1 MMSSCC
7 SSVHKQLHFVII
19 GGGSAAFS
27 AALNA
32 ASLGARAT
40 IINSGLPIGGTCVN
54 VGCVPSKTLI
64 RGAETVHRASK
75 SHFDGIETH
84 AEVTDFKAVIEQK
97 RALVEGLRQAKY
109 LDVISGNDN
118 IQIISGR
125 AKILSKNVVE
135 VNSTSIEADRILIAT
150 GTRPYIPPIPGLE
163 ETGYLTSTSAFELEE
178 LPKSMIVL
186 GGRYIALECAQM
198 FARMGTKVTILQ
210 RSSRILPNETE
221 DLTAALT
228 EYLTKEG
235 INVITGVQIR
245 VAFKDEGLHALS
257 VEVGGSVKTFAAE
270 KILVA
275 TGTAP
280 NTRKMGLKRVGIER
294 DENGFIKVDDTL
306 RTSIEGIYA
315 AGDVIGEPKF
325 VYTAAYEGGL
335 AAQNALGS
343 SQIRDYSALPWVIF
357 TDPQVA
363 GVGLDEKM
371 AQMLGINFQVSVL
384 PLKQVPRSI
393 AARDTRGFIKLIRD
407 KDTDLLIGARILAP
421 EGSELLMQIVGAIKN
436 KTTTRELAAMFY
448 PYLTLSEGV
457 KLAALGFTQNIHKLS
472 CCSSM
477 VVKPSSEK
485 TVVHEESSSVKIKLL
500 LEQFSQV
507 LSLVERQKSLDSK
520 QVQVHQ
526 AILRT
531 LAEEGRPISL
541 PEIADI
547 VGSNR
552 VASTLKALGERDLV
566 ILNRE
571 GEIVGAY
578 PITTEK
584 TPHVIT
590 INGRSI
596 YAVCAF
602 DALAISA
609 MFKKKVIIDSECS
622 MTGKLIQ
629 INLSQ
634 EEILA
639 TNLPNIH
646 VGIRMQDPGS
656 CAAESICRE
665 MVFLEN
671 AEVAEE
677 WRKHKENAYIF
688 NLPEAMQLSINYF
701 TPLLS

>member
-1 MMSSCC
+1 MSSCC

-75 SHFDGIETH
+75 SHFDGIKTH

-109 LDVISGNDN
+109 LDVISGNEN

-135 VNSTSIEADRILIAT
+135 VNSTTIEADRILIAT

-228 EYLTKEG
+228 EYLTEEG
-235 INVITGVQIR
+235 INVVTGVQIR
-245 VAFKDEGLHALS
+245 GAFKDEGLHGLS

-280 NTRKMGLKRVGIER
+280 NTRKMGLKRVGVER

-363 GVGLDEKM
+363 GVGLDEGM
-371 AQMLGINFQVSVL
+371 AQSVGINFQVSVL
-384 PLKQVPRSI
+384 PLSQVPRSI

-407 KDTDLLIGARILAP
+407 RDTDLLIGARILAP
-421 EGSELLMQIVGAIKN
+421 EGSELLMQIAGAIKN

-448 PYLTLSEGV
+448 PYLTLSEGI
-457 KLAALGFTQNIHKLS
+457 KLAALGFTQDIHKLS

-477 VVKPSSEK
+477 VVKPSSE
-485 TVVHEESSSVKIKLL
+485 TVVHEESSSAKIKLL
-500 LEQFSQV
+500 MEQFSRV
-507 LSLVERQKSLDSK
+507 LSLVERQKSLDGK

-531 LAEEGRPISL
+531 LAKEGRPLTL

-547 VGSNR
+547 VGSDH
-552 VASTLKALGERDLV
+552 VAATLKILEERDLV
-566 ILNRE
+566 ILNRKS
-571 GEIVGAY
+571 EIVGAY
-578 PITTEK
+578 PMTTEK

-590 INGRSI
+590 INGRCI

-622 MTGKLIQ
+622 ITGKPIQ
-629 INLSQ
+629 IRLNQ

-671 AEVAEE
+671 VEVAEE
-677 WRKHKENAYIF
+677 WRKHKEHAYIF
-688 NLPEAMQLSINYF
+688 SLAEAMQLSINYF

>member
-1 MMSSCC
+1 MSSCC
-7 SSVHKQLHFVII
+7 STVQKQLHFVII

-84 AEVTDFKAVIEQK
+84 ADVTDFKAVIEQK

-118 IQIISGR
+118 IQIISGK

-135 VNSTSIEADRILIAT
+135 VNSTPIEADRILIAT
-150 GTRPYIPPIPGLE
+150 GTHPYIPPIPGLE

-228 EYLTKEG
+228 EYLRSEG
-235 INVITGVQIR
+235 INIVTGVQIR
-245 VAFKDEGLHALS
+245 GAFKNEGLHALS
-257 VEVGGSVKTFAAE
+257 VEVGGAVKTFAAE

-280 NTRKMGLKRVGIER
+280 NTRKMGLKKVGVER
-294 DENGFIKVDDTL
+294 DDNGFIKVDDML

-343 SQIRDYSALPWVIF
+343 SPELRDYSALPWVIF

-363 GVGLDEKM
+363 GVGLDERM
-371 AQMLGINFQVSVL
+371 AQTLGINFQVSVL
-384 PLKQVPRSI
+384 PLSQVPRSI
-393 AARDTRGFIKLIRD
+393 AARDARGFIKLIRD

-436 KTTTRELAAMFY
+436 KTTTRDLAAMFY

-457 KLAALGFTQNIHKLS
+457 KLAALGFTQDIHKLS

-477 VVKPSSEK
+477 VVRPSSGEIA
-485 TVVHEESSSVKIKLL
+485 VHEESASIKVKKMLQ
-500 LEQFSQV
+500 QFSQV

-520 QVQVHQ
+520 HVQVHQ
-526 AILRT
+526 AILRM
-531 LAEEGRPISL
+531 LAEEGRPLSL
-541 PEIADI
+541 SEIADI
-547 VGSNR
+547 VGSDH
-552 VASTLKALGERDLV
+552 VAATLKTLGERDLV

-571 GEIVGAY
+571 NEIVGAY
-578 PITTEK
+578 PMTTEK
-584 TPHVIT
+584 TPHVVT
-590 INGRSI
+590 INGHSI

-609 MFKKKVIIDSECS
+609 MFKKKAVIDSECS
-622 MTGKLIQ
+622 MTRKPIQ
-629 INLSQ
+629 IKLNQ

-646 VGIRMQDPGS
+646 VGIRMQNPGS

-671 AEVAEE
+671 AKVAEE
-677 WRKHKENAYIF
+677 WRKHKENVYIF
-688 NLPEAMQLSINYF
+688 TLPEAVQLSINYF

>member
-1 MMSSCC
+1 MSSCC
-7 SSVHKQLHFVII
+7 STVQKQLHFVII

-97 RALVEGLRQAKY
+97 RALVKGLRQAKY

-118 IQIISGR
+118 IQIVSGK

-135 VNSTSIEADRILIAT
+135 VNSTPIKADRILIAT

-198 FARMGTKVTILQ
+198 FARMGTEVTILQ
-210 RSSRILPNETE
+210 RSSRILPNEAE

-228 EYLTKEG
+228 EYLNSEG
-235 INVITGVQIR
+235 INIVTGVQIKG
-245 VAFKDEGLHALS
+245 ALKEEGFHTLS
-257 VEVGGSVKTFAAE
+257 TEVCGSAKTFSAE

-275 TGTAP
+275 TGTVP
-280 NTRKMGLKRVGIER
+280 SSRKIGLKKAGVER
-294 DENGFIKVDDTL
+294 DENGFIKVDDAL
-306 RTSIEGIYA
+306 KTSIEGIYA

-335 AAQNALGS
+335 AAQNALS
-343 SQIRDYSALPWVIF
+343 PSVTMRDYSALPWVIF

-363 GVGLDEKM
+363 GVGLNETM
-371 AQMLGINFQVSVL
+371 AESLGINFQASVL
-384 PLKQVPRSI
+384 PLSQVPRSI

-407 KDTDLLIGARILAP
+407 RDTDLLIGARILAP

-457 KLAALGFTQNIHKLS
+457 KLAALGFTQDIHKLS

-477 VVKPSSEK
+477 VMKPSSEE
-485 TVVHEESSSVKIKLL
+485 VLSSKQAFSPKVEKMLQ
-500 LEQFSQV
+500 QFSHI
-507 LSLVERQKSLDSK
+507 LPLAERQKSLGSK
-520 QVQVHQ
+520 YIEAHQ
-526 AILRT
+526 AILWSF
-531 LAEEGRPISL
+531 AEKGKPLTSM
-541 PEIADI
+541 EIAGI
-547 VGSNR
+547 VGKDE
-552 VASTLKALGERDLV
+552 VAVVLKTLQERDLV
-566 ILNRE
+566 MLNGE
-571 GEIVGAY
+571 GELAGAY

-590 INGRSI
+590 INGHSI

-609 MFKKKVIIDSECS
+609 MFKKEVTIDSQCFV
-622 MTGKLIQ
+622 TGKHIQ
-629 INLSQ
+629 IKLNQ
-634 EEILA
+634 EEILHA
-639 TNLPNIH
+639 NLPNIH
-646 VGIRMQDPGS
+646 LGIRMQDPGS

-671 AEVAEE
+671 AEIAGE
-677 WRKHKENAYIF
+677 WSKHRENAYTF
-688 NLPEAMQLSINYF
+688 TLPEAVQLSINYF
-701 TPLLS
+701 TQLIS

>member
-1 MMSSCC
+1 MSLCC
-7 SSVHKQLHFVII
+7 SSVQKQLHFVII

-32 ASLGARAT
+32 SALGARAT
-40 IINSGLPIGGTCVN
+40 IINSDLPIGGTCVN

-84 AEVTDFKAVIEQK
+84 AQVTDFKAVIEQK

-109 LDVISGNDN
+109 LDVISGNEN

-125 AKILSKNVVE
+125 AKILSKSVVE
-135 VNSTSIEADRILIAT
+135 VNSTPIEADRILIAT
-150 GTRPYIPPIPGLE
+150 GTRPYIPPVPGLE

-198 FARMGTKVTILQ
+198 FARMGTEVTILQ

-228 EYLTKEG
+228 EHLVSEG
-235 INVITGVQIR
+235 IHVITGVQIKGALKEER
-245 VAFKDEGLHALS
+245 LHTLS
-257 VEVGGSVKTFAAE
+257 TEVHGSAKMFSAE

-275 TGTAP
+275 TGTVP
-280 NTRKMGLKRVGIER
+280 NSRKMGLKKIGVER
-294 DENGFIKVDDTL
+294 DENGFIQVDDAL
-306 RTSIEGIYA
+306 RTSIEGIFA

-343 SQIRDYSALPWVIF
+343 SLTMRDYSALPWVIF

-363 GVGLDEKM
+363 GVGLDETM
-371 AQMLGINFQVSVL
+371 AESLGIDFQVSVL
-384 PLKQVPRSI
+384 PLSQVPRSI

-407 KDTDLLIGARILAP
+407 RDTDLLVGARILAP

-457 KLAALGFTQNIHKLS
+457 KLAALGFTQDVHKLS

-477 VVKPSSEK
+477 VMKPSSEEILAPK
-485 TVVHEESSSVKIKLL
+485 EAFSPKVKKM
-500 LEQFSQV
+500 LEQFSHI
-507 LSLVERQKSLDSK
+507 LPLAERQRSLDSK
-520 QVQVHQ
+520 YIEAHQ
-526 AILRT
+526 SILWSF
-531 LAEEGRPISL
+531 AEKGRPSTNL
-541 PEIADI
+541 EVASI
-547 VGSNR
+547 VGSDE
-552 VASTLKALGERDLV
+552 VAVVLKSLQEQDLV
-566 ILNRE
+566 MLNGE
-571 GEIVGAY
+571 GEVIGAY
-578 PITTEK
+578 PMTTEK
-584 TPHVIT
+584 TPYAIT
-590 INGRSI
+590 INGYSI

-609 MFKKKVIIDSECS
+609 MFKKEVVIDSQCFLTE
-622 MTGKLIQ
+622 KPLQ
-629 INLSQ
+629 IRINQ
-634 EEILA
+634 EELLHA
-639 TNLPNIH
+639 NLPNIH
-646 VGIRMQDPGS
+646 LGVRMQDPGS
-656 CAAESICRE
+656 CAAQSICRE

-671 AEVAEE
+671 AEIAEE
-677 WRKHKENAYIF
+677 WSQDKENAYTF
-688 NLPEAMQLSINYF
+688 SLPEAMQLSINYF
-701 TPLLS
+701 TKLIS

>member
-1 MMSSCC
+1 MYCC
-7 SSVHKQLHFVII
+7 SPTQKQLHFVII

-32 ASLGARAT
+32 SALGARAT
-40 IINSGLPIGGTCVN
+40 IINSDLPIGGTCVN

-75 SHFDGIETH
+75 SLFDGIETH
-84 AEVTDFKAVIEQK
+84 AQVTDFKAVIEQK
-97 RALVEGLRQAKY
+97 RALVKGLRQAKY
-109 LDVISGNDN
+109 LDVISGNED

-135 VNSTSIEADRILIAT
+135 VNSTPIEADRILIAT
-150 GTRPYIPPIPGLE
+150 GTRPYIPPVPGLE
-163 ETGYLTSTSAFELEE
+163 ETGYLTSASAFELEE

-198 FARMGTKVTILQ
+198 FARMGTEVTILQ

-228 EYLTKEG
+228 EHLVSEG
-235 INVITGVQIR
+235 IHVITGVQIKG
-245 VAFKDEGLHALS
+245 AHKGEGLHTLS
-257 VEVGGSVKTFAAE
+257 TEVHGSAKTFSAE

-275 TGTAP
+275 TGTVP
-280 NTRKMGLKRVGIER
+280 NSRKMGLKKVGIER
-294 DENGFIKVDDTL
+294 DENGFIKVDEAL
-306 RTSIEGIYA
+306 RTSIEGIFA

-335 AAQNALGS
+335 AAQNALS
-343 SQIRDYSALPWVIF
+343 PSVTMRDYSPLPWVIF

-363 GVGLDEKM
+363 GVGLNETM
-371 AQMLGINFQVSVL
+371 AESLGINFQASVL
-384 PLKQVPRSI
+384 PLNQVPRSI

-407 KDTDLLIGARILAP
+407 RDTDLLIGARILAP

-457 KLAALGFTQNIHKLS
+457 KLAALGFTQDIHKLS

-477 VVKPSSEK
+477 VIKPSRKE
-485 TVVHEESSSVKIKLL
+485 
-500 LEQFSQV
+500 V
-507 LSLVERQKSLDSK
+507 LSPEQTLSPKVEKMLQQLSSILPIAKRQRSLSSK
-520 QVQVHQ
+520 YIETHQ
-526 AILRT
+526 AILWSF
-531 LAEEGRPISL
+531 AEKGRPL
-541 PEIADI
+541 TNLEVADI
-547 VGSNR
+547 VGSSE
-552 VASTLKALGERDLV
+552 VAVVLKTLQERDLV
-566 ILNRE
+566 MVN
-571 GEIVGAY
+571 GEDDLVGAY
-578 PITTEK
+578 PMTIEK
-584 TPHVIT
+584 TPYIIT
-590 INGRSI
+590 INGHSV

-609 MFKKKVIIDSECS
+609 MFKKEVIIDSQCFL
-622 MTGKLIQ
+622 TGNPIQ
-629 INLSQ
+629 IKLNQ
-634 EEILA
+634 EEILHA
-639 TNLPNIH
+639 NLPNIH
-646 VGIRMQDPGS
+646 LGIRMQDPGS

-671 AEVAEE
+671 AEIAEE
-677 WRKHKENAYIF
+677 WSKHRENAYTF
-688 NLPEAMQLSINYF
+688 TLPEAVQLSINYF
-701 TPLLS
+701 TQLIS